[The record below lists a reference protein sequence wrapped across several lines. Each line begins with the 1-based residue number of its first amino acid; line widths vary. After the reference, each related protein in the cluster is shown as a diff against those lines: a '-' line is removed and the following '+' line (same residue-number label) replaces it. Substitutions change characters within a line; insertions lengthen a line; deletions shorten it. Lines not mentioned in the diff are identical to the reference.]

1 MVCCADGTVEG
12 SSSRRGLFGGV
23 LNDGVLDKGLNPC
36 ETLFVPDVLDR
47 RTAWSRF
54 VEGAKDI
61 TAIFYQFGI
70 GAAAVKTLRN

>member
-1 MVCCADGTVEG
+1 
-12 SSSRRGLFGGV
+12 
-23 LNDGVLDKGLNPC
+23 LDRTLNPGD
-36 ETLFVPDVLDR
+36 TLFVPDVIDR